1 MSPTGQPGSNFY
13 IWAQNPMGVL
23 TTKFHPYPI
32 NASQV
37 IPFLRSIITFS
48 GKKLLTPERVAGA
61 FSLTGVFFRGSFCM
75 SIPAIKSLCHCS
87 SFRVNCLPSISLRR
101 FPGSSSLL
109 ASISVASYVSTALLC
124 HCKPP
129 FSPGGLTSGS
139 TTTRFFL
146 GIVPKSSCLGP
157 GSWLNPSLLFT
168 QNASSSTCISGAS
181 RN

>member
-1 MSPTGQPGSNFY
+1 MLVNSSQLGVFHAFLGSKRPKVNLMSPTGQPGSNFY

-23 TTKFHPYPI
+23 TNKFHPYPI

-87 SFRVNCLPSISLRR
+87 SFRVNCLIL
-101 FPGSSSLL
+101 
-109 ASISVASYVSTALLC
+109 V
-124 HCKPP
+124 
-129 FSPGGLTSGS
+129 
-139 TTTRFFL
+139 
-146 GIVPKSSCLGP
+146 
-157 GSWLNPSLLFT
+157 
-168 QNASSSTCISGAS
+168 
-181 RN
+181 